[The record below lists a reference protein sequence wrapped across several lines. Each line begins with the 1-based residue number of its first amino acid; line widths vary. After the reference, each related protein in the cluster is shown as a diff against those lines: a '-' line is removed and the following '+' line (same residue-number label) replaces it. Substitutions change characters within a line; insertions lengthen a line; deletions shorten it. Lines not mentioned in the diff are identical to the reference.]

1 MKIGTIGSGFIVR
14 TILSKVAVTE
24 GMECKAVYSRSYET
38 GRKLADYFGVEK
50 VYTDLDAMFA
60 DPELDFIYVA
70 SPNSFHYDHVKKALE
85 AGKNVLCEK
94 PMVPYGHQ
102 AEELVALA
110 KEKGLF
116 LFEAITTLYHPHFR
130 WIRERMADL
139 GKLQMIT
146 ASYCQYSSR
155 YDILKAGG
163 QTNIFDPAFCTGS
176 LMDINVYNIYF
187 VVGLLGMPDRVEY
200 FAGKFENGIDTHGT
214 MILQYGDLVCQCIG
228 AKDTLCD
235 NGVQIMGDL
244 GYMKV
249 TPAPNNLQ
257 SVVLVRRGAEDAG
270 PMGTN
275 LKTRKNR
282 EETELP
288 EDQWYYEMQ
297 TISRLV
303 AAGDYETCYRNLE
316 YSKIVAQ
323 VLEAARKSA
332 GLPF

>member
-14 TILSKVAVTE
+14 TILSKVAVTD
-24 GMECKAVYSRSYET
+24 GMECKAVYSRKYET
-38 GRKLADYFGVEK
+38 GRKLADDFGVEK

-60 DPELDFIYVA
+60 DPKLDFIYVA
-70 SPNSFHYDHVKKALE
+70 SPNSLHYEHVKKALL

-94 PMVPYGHQ
+94 PMVPYGAQ
-102 AEELVALA
+102 AAELIALA

-116 LFEAITTLYHPHFR
+116 LIEAITSLYHPHFL
-130 WIRERMADL
+130 WVKERMEEL
-139 GKLQMIT
+139 GKLQMVT

-155 YDILKAGG
+155 YDVLKAGQ
-163 QTNIFDPAFCTGS
+163 QTNIFDPVFMTGS
-176 LMDINVYNIYF
+176 LMDINVYNIYL
-187 VVGLLGMPDRVEY
+187 VVALLGKPDRVEY

-214 MILQYGDLVCQCIG
+214 AILQYGDVVCQCIG

-235 NGVQIMGDL
+235 NSVQIMGDR
-244 GYMKV
+244 GYLKI

-257 SVVLVRRGAEDAG
+257 TAVLVRRGEEDAG

-275 LKTRKNR
+275 RKERKNR
-282 EETELP
+282 EEVSLP
-288 EDQWYYEMQ
+288 EDQWFYEMQ
-297 TISRLV
+297 TVSRMV

-316 YSKIVAQ
+316 ISQTVME